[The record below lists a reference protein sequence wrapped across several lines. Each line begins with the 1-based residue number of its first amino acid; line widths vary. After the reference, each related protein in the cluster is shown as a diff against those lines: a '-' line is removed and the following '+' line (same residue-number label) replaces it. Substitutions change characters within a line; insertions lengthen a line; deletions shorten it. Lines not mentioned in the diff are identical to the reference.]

1 MVDLLILLGTY
12 VGVFFTLGI
21 FTVLYKENPWFRIS
35 ESTFLGLAVGY
46 GVAQNM
52 LFVRQQWEGQ
62 WSKSG
67 IMIFGYL
74 LALIVGIMW
83 YFRFSK
89 KYFYVYRIPLAIIV
103 GTGIGTSLRT
113 VMIAQFLDQ
122 IRAQAILNLWVPTS
136 IWPTTIN
143 NICMFIMTPA
153 VLLYFWFTGVNL
165 RPGFMKYVDIL
176 ARYTMMAGF
185 GSAFGY
191 TVLTRYSLFIG
202 RVQFLLGIPPNVA
215 EAYPAFIVMALIMLG
230 TLIGYDLMNKN
241 KPATT

>member
-1 MVDLLILLGTY
+1 MVDLLVLLGTY
-12 VGVFFTLGI
+12 AGVFFTLGT
-21 FTVLYKENPWFRIS
+21 FTILYKENPWYQIS

-62 WSKSG
+62 WSKSS
-67 IMIFGYL
+67 IMMFGYL
-74 LALIVGIMW
+74 LALLVGIMW
-83 YFRFSK
+83 YLRFSK
-89 KYFYVYRIPLAIIV
+89 KYFYIYRWPLAIIV

-113 VMIAQFLDQ
+113 VMITQFLDQ
-122 IRAQAILNLWVPTS
+122 IRAQALLNLWVPTS
-136 IWPTTIN
+136 IYPSTIN

-153 VLLYFWFTGVNL
+153 VLLYFWFTGADS
-165 RPGFMKYVDIL
+165 RPGFMKYIDVL
-176 ARYTMMAGF
+176 ARYVMMAGF

-202 RVQFLLGIPPNVA
+202 RAQFLLGIPPNLP

-230 TLIGYDLMNKN
+230 TMIGYDLMKKN
-241 KPATT
+241 KPATK